1 MPDPGSPRYDEDEIN
16 LFEVLD
22 TLRQGKRAILATSAL
37 PLLAGLGLL
46 LIAPPVFEVEAAYS
60 IRVAPMSA
68 YNHMCEHEDC
78 TEIMISSRVL
88 SPLLADSDFVNT
100 GSSLMLTTEELEQE
114 IEYQKEL
121 AEINELL
128 SAFILN
134 EAQIEKKMIEKEFG
148 TSALDTEVVANNL
161 LLANRIIY
169 FLEEQG
175 MPLSF
180 EPISVTETKKS
191 FFLFAFAPAFLGA
204 LAGCISVLFRKA
216 SEDFRTRTAQS
227 EH

>member
-1 MPDPGSPRYDEDEIN
+1 MPDPGSPRNDEDEIN

-22 TLRQGKRAILATSAL
+22 TLRQGKRAILATSVL

-46 LIAPPVFEVEAAYS
+46 LIPPPVFEVEAAYS

-68 YNHMCEHEDC
+68 YNHMCQHEDC

-100 GSSLMLTTEELEQE
+100 GSSLMLTTEDPKQ
-114 IEYQKEL
+114 IIKYQKEL
-121 AEINELL
+121 AEINGLL

-148 TSALDTEVVANNL
+148 SSALDTEVVANNL

-169 FLEEQG
+169 SLGEQG

-180 EPISVTETKKS
+180 EPISITETGKS

-204 LAGCISVLFRKA
+204 LAGCIFVLFRKA
-216 SEDFRTRTAQS
+216 SEDFRTRTEQS